1 MRRGEVGRGPLRLA
15 EEERIPFIPNIWGI
29 LFEWAAQDF
38 GTNFSISSFNCLPAI
53 IGGKNVIGTTKAL
66 NILEMQKKFFLI
78 SRPLSLLI
86 YKIKC

>member
-38 GTNFSISSFNCLPAI
+38 GTNFSISSFYCLPAI
-53 IGGKNVIGTTKAL
+53 PGGKNVIRTIQAL
-66 NILEMQKKFFLI
+66 NILEM
-78 SRPLSLLI
+78 
-86 YKIKC
+86 

>member
-1 MRRGEVGRGPLRLA
+1 LRRGEVGRGPLRLP

-53 IGGKNVIGTTKAL
+53 LGGKNVIRTIKAL
-66 NILEMQKKFFLI
+66 NILEMQKIICSI
-78 SRPLSLLI
+78 SEALSLLI
-86 YKIKC
+86 

>member
-1 MRRGEVGRGPLRLA
+1 LRRGEVGRGPLRLA

-53 IGGKNVIGTTKAL
+53 PGGKNVKRTIQAL
-66 NILEMQKKFFLI
+66 NILEMQNTFFLI
-78 SRPLSLLI
+78 SGPLSLLI
-86 YKIKC
+86 